1 MRGVTKMRTSR
12 PPTSQPGARC
22 KLEPPQSQK
31 SNRPRPRR
39 MGFWCFVSFFFS
51 LFFSFFL
58 RIIRLSKNFT
68 QGSLLSPHLAYR
80 PFSCPSP
87 HTTRKVRPGGNP
99 GGSTGQMTKRR
110 SPLIGPRRCQDPC
123 QPPRKPPRAHT
134 KQTTRPKG
142 SPRARAGGPAAWGLA
157 PLPSPLHH
165 THIHITPLPPRVLV
179 R

>member
-80 PFSCPSP
+80 PFSYPSP

-99 GGSTGQMTKRR
+99 GGSTGQMTGRR

-123 QPPRKPPRAHT
+123 QPPRTPAPRAHKT
-134 KQTTRPKG
+134 DNQAKRLA
-142 SPRARAGGPAAWGLA
+142 PRARRRTGRVGARP
-157 PLPSPLHH
+157 PSLSPPSYAHPHH
-165 THIHITPLPPRVLV
+165 TATTTSLG
-179 R
+179 